1 MMVAGFNLN
10 GGEEYLKK
18 LPLTRRKRRLLM
30 ASKDWMVRLFR
41 GKDVEDD
48 NFEKI
53 VSRGGNVLLDVDVA
67 NSKMMDLNGASPI
80 YQLLLWAAA
89 KGKISDLAVHR
100 KLHGLLP

>member
-1 MMVAGFNLN
+1 M
-10 GGEEYLKK
+10 
-18 LPLTRRKRRLLM
+18 LM

-53 VSRGGNVLLDVDVA
+53 VSRGGKVLLDVDVA
-67 NSKMMDLNGASPI
+67 NSKMMDLNGAAPI
-80 YQLLLWAAA
+80 YQLLSSSGQLRRARFLT
-89 KGKISDLAVHR
+89 SLAVHR